1 MSRIESL
8 LLSALLTLLVAT
20 VVRGLIPE
28 GLTWFPR
35 PHISIS
41 ASL

>member
-8 LLSALLTLLVAT
+8 LLSALLTLLVVT

-28 GLTWFPR
+28 GVTWFLR
-35 PHISIS
+35 PQISIPS
-41 ASL
+41 SL